1 MIQKY
6 DVVIDSFG
14 NVDLVPNPKGFFYK
28 AEDIDAI
35 MEEFEL
41 EFIVDREEEINPC
54 NP

>member
-6 DVVIDSFG
+6 DVVISPLG
-14 NVDLVPNPKGFFYK
+14 SVELVPNPNGFFYK
-28 AEDIDAI
+28 ADDIDTI

-41 EFIVDREEEINPC
+41 EFITDREEEINPC